1 MGPRAL
7 GLVFHSPPFGRGKG
21 RVYDAFRFL
30 ILEEASTFESTR
42 ASLPEVTNQ
51 S

>member
-7 GLVFHSPPFGRGKG
+7 GLVFHSPFGRGEG
-21 RVYDAFRFL
+21 RIYDAFRFL